1 MSCDVEQL
9 NWFSAEVA
17 RDESI
22 EFSKSADSVVDGYI
36 TA

>member
-9 NWFSAEVA
+9 NWFSVKVT

-22 EFSKSADSVVDGYI
+22 KFSKSADSVVDGHI